1 MDGVAS
7 GPAAGRPRP
16 TGVERRF
23 GEEEIIVSKTDLG
36 GRITY
41 ANDVFQRVAGY
52 TESELIGAP
61 HSIVRSPAMPRAVFA
76 LLWKTIQAGH
86 EIFAYVVNLAK
97 NGDHYWVLAH
107 VTPTVDTGGTVI
119 GYHSNRRRPDRGAID
134 CITSLYEDLVAIE
147 RQAADRREG
156 LAAGVA
162 RLERVLASRGQA
174 YDQFVWSL
182 VEDRA

>member
-1 MDGVAS
+1 MEGVAS
-7 GPAAGRPRP
+7 APAMGRPRP

-86 EIFAYVVNLAK
+86 EIFAYVVNLAR

-107 VTPTVDTGGTVI
+107 VTPTRDASGAVI
-119 GYHSNRRRPDRGAID
+119 GYHSNRRRPDAGAIGR
-134 CITSLYEDLVAIE
+134 ITPLYEDLVAIE
-147 RQAADRREG
+147 CQAPDRRDG

-162 RLERVLASRGQA
+162 RLESVLASRGQA
-174 YDQFVWSL
+174 YDEFVWSL
-182 VEDRA
+182 VEASA